1 MAKTKKN
8 KHSIETYNT
17 GSVVIDIVMLILGL
31 IFLINTFAGKGD
43 QVASIFVRVIGGVLI
58 AVGLIAAITFLIKT
72 EKELF
77 DWVIM
82 IFGSAIGIF
91 GIVVMAR
98 PEPIISILNWIMGMI
113 VLVYAIVIIFTALAI
128 LRPAGADNW
137 GFSAIAGFVAL
148 VLAFLIIFC
157 NLATKILL
165 ILIGATLIVGSVGG
179 IANALLALQAKK
191 AANKVIKAAGLDPAK
206 ETEDEAGE
214 KNDNSDN
221 GDEVTR
227 F

>member
-113 VLVYAIVIIFTALAI
+113 ALVYAIVIIFTALAI

-157 NLATKILL
+157 KPTNILL

>member
-17 GSVVIDIVMLILGL
+17 GSVLIDIVMLILGL

-157 NLATKILL
+157 KPTNILL